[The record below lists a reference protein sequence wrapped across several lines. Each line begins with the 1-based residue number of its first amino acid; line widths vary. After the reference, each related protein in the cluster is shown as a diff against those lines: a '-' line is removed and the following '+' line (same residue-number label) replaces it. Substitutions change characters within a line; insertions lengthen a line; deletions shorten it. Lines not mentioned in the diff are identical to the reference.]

1 MASASDGETLVAVRP
16 HSSNGSTATSG
27 GLATLLLLGAAGL
40 SAFFGGYQLLET
52 YVLAPRLDVRALN
65 LLHIIRGI
73 TASLLLALFAAWYI
87 VRHPTIVLQRS
98 DRGADV
104 VVGHQD
110 WPREHLLWF
119 IQMRWIAAGLAIG
132 LIVISVPLTGMLSA
146 SQLPQLLTW
155 WALLVSTNIVFRWA
169 LRRDVD
175 FDRQVIA
182 QAVVDLVV
190 LTGLLNASGGI
201 ENPLSIAYLFHVIIV
216 GILLPKRKAIGVALF
231 GSAIFSFLALGE
243 LTGFLPHVTV
253 LLFPHTHTMVGG
265 HVHIIHAAH
274 DVVFVTGR
282 VVSFNAAMLL
292 TAYFTT
298 LVADRLRQSEADLEE
313 SARTAR
319 LERRRLEGVI
329 DAAGL
334 GMAIIGSDQTLEW
347 VNQRLASWLGWRSDA
362 AGQPCPHDHSNPG
375 GCFGCIAAD
384 TLARGEQTENEIS
397 VAAKNGGIRYF
408 RNVASPVRDA
418 DGRIVQVA
426 EVVEEVTA
434 RKALESEA
442 LHSGRLS
449 ILGQLAAGIA
459 HEIGNPLSSLHA
471 RLQLMKRRLEPDF
484 IRESLDVLQSQIDR
498 IGRIVRNVS
507 HLAQKR
513 RDGWLPIDINA
524 VVSEAVSLVKMD
536 QRAASIRFA
545 EQLRSDLPPVRGIRD
560 QLLQVFINL
569 LLNAVE
575 AMPDG
580 GTLETT
586 TVEEAHR
593 VKVMIRDSGVGM
605 NETVRTRLFEPF
617 FTTKQE
623 GTGLGLSICYSLV
636 HAHGGSINVAS
647 EPGTGSCFTVDLPVT
662 AAADIRRRGAQA

>member
-1 MASASDGETLVAVRP
+1 LVEVRP
-16 HSSNGSTATSG
+16 HDSDGSVATSG

-52 YVLAPRLDVRALN
+52 YVLIPRLDGRALK

-73 TASLLLALFAAWYI
+73 TASLLLALFAAWYL
-87 VRHPTIVLQRS
+87 VRNPTIVVQRF
-98 DRGADV
+98 DRGVDAV
-104 VVGHQD
+104 VDHQD
-110 WPREHLLWF
+110 WKRDHLRWF
-119 IQMRWIAAGLAIG
+119 IQMRWIAAGFAMG
-132 LIVISVPLTGMLSA
+132 LIVIAVPLTGLLSA
-146 SQLPQLLTW
+146 SLLPQLLTW
-155 WALLVSTNIVFRWA
+155 WAFLVGANLVFRWA
-169 LRRDVD
+169 LRHDVD
-175 FDRQVIA
+175 FDRQVMA
-182 QAVVDLVV
+182 QAVVDLIV

-216 GILLPKRKAIGVALF
+216 GILLPKRKAIGLAVF
-231 GSAIFSFLALGE
+231 GSAAFSFLALGE
-243 LTGFLPHVTV
+243 LTGFLTHVTV

-265 HVHIIHAAH
+265 HVHIVHAAH
-274 DVVFVTGR
+274 DVVFVAGR
-282 VVSFNAAMLL
+282 VVSFDAAMLL

-298 LVADRLRQSEADLEE
+298 LVTEGLRRSEADLER

-329 DAAGL
+329 EAAGL

-347 VNQRLASWLGWRSDA
+347 VNQRLASWLVWPGDA
-362 AGQPCPHDHSNPG
+362 AGQPCPHDHSHPS

-418 DGRIVQVA
+418 DGRILQVV

-484 IRESLDVLQSQIDR
+484 TRESLDVLQAQIDR

-507 HLAQKR
+507 HLAQNR
-513 RDGWLPIDINA
+513 RDGWVPIDVNT

-536 QRAASIRFA
+536 RRAASIRFA
-545 EQLRSDLPPVRGIRD
+545 EQLGNDLPRVRGIRD
-560 QLLQVFINL
+560 QLLQVVINL

-575 AMPDG
+575 AMPEG

-593 VKVMIRDSGVGM
+593 VKVMIRDSGVGIDEM
-605 NETVRTRLFEPF
+605 VRTRLFEPF
-617 FTTKQE
+617 FTTKPE

-636 HAHGGSINVAS
+636 HAHGGSIEVAS
-647 EPGTGSCFTVDLPVT
+647 DPGSGSCFTVDLPVP
-662 AAADIRRRGAQA
+662 AATDNRRRGAQA

>member
-1 MASASDGETLVAVRP
+1 MAVRP
-16 HSSNGSTATSG
+16 HIFPNGSAATSG

-98 DRGADV
+98 DRDADV

-110 WPREHLLWF
+110 WTREHLRWF
-119 IQMRWIAAGLAIG
+119 IQMRWIAAGFAIG

-155 WALLVSTNIVFRWA
+155 WALLVSTNIIFRWA

-216 GILLPKRKAIGVALF
+216 GILLPKRKALGVAVF

-253 LLFPHTHTMVGG
+253 LLFPHTHTMAGG
-265 HVHIIHAAH
+265 QMHIIHAAY

-282 VVSFNAAMLL
+282 VVSFDAAMLL

-298 LVADRLRQSEADLEE
+298 LVTDRLRQSEADLER

-347 VNQRLASWLGWRSDA
+347 VNERLASWLGWPNDA

-442 LHSGRLS
+442 LHAGRLS

-471 RLQLMKRRLEPDF
+471 RLQLMKRRPEPDF

-507 HLAQKR
+507 HLAQNR

-524 VVSEAVSLVKMD
+524 VASEAVSLVKMD
-536 QRAASIRFA
+536 RRAASIRFA
-545 EQLRSDLPPVRGIRD
+545 EQLRNDLPPVRGVRD

-580 GTLETT
+580 GTLETA
-586 TVEEAHR
+586 TVQEAHR

-636 HAHGGSINVAS
+636 HAHGGSIDVAS
-647 EPGTGSCFTVDLPVT
+647 EPGSGSCFTVDLPVM